1 MFDDWSR
8 GADPKANP
16 CLHATPGRIITPI
29 SVDLSIWRQNIRR
42 FITRHALSPIVSS
55 GEAQLNI
62 DLPHFV
68 AMNHASSDEV
78 RHETRVRQAV
88 SSETLDEILERI
100 ARVGSRALHS
110 EPAATDVRPI
120 AVGNASGPGYAPPLA
135 GKGQSWRSAEGLAQL
150 RLAARLEQLGA
161 HTGPQI
167 ASRFGPTVQGERS
180 CIAGDAVLDPWMQGQ
195 SELDSGAVR

>member
-42 FITRHALSPIVSS
+42 FNTRHALSPIVSS

-68 AMNHASSDEV
+68 AMNHASCDEV
-78 RHETRVRQAV
+78 RHDTRGSDVVIPLRRRAVRSTAGVVESAQESFLRLIKLVLAV
-88 SSETLDEILERI
+88 SEPVIRRYSVTQPLAPRNTRGAVHP
-100 ARVGSRALHS
+100 ARSWR
-110 EPAATDVRPI
+110 
-120 AVGNASGPGYAPPLA
+120 APPPLCT
-135 GKGQSWRSAEGLAQL
+135 SDRVIW
-150 RLAARLEQLGA
+150 
-161 HTGPQI
+161 
-167 ASRFGPTVQGERS
+167 
-180 CIAGDAVLDPWMQGQ
+180 
-195 SELDSGAVR
+195 SGA